1 MKWQILFVSNT
12 TLIVQIT
19 ILFLTWW
26 LKLLENKNTPFLL
39 SIVIFCIGVIG
50 GLLIKKIRKHKGKEN
65 RTLEELVISISAVL
79 IAIGLYVSFVTIMYV
94 FEQSTYAFV
103 ILVMGIIITQLIAKL
118 ATNKKVFN
126 DA

>member
-1 MKWQILFVSNT
+1 M
-12 TLIVQIT
+12 
-19 ILFLTWW
+19 
-26 LKLLENKNTPFLL
+26 

-94 FEQSTYAFV
+94 FEQSTYAFA
-103 ILVMGIIITQLIAKL
+103 ILVMGIMITPLIAKL
-118 ATNKKVFN
+118 PPNKKVFN
-126 DA
+126 NA